1 MNTHSARSTFTRVRS
16 FVARRALTAAAT
28 LAVLGV
34 CTFAAGVEGCGGT
47 TGLRRVSFSMRVGG
61 YERSPGPYTFETRT
75 GWSVTL
81 TEARGAI
88 GPVYFNTIAPLE
100 TSRATVPR
108 APASRRAFDV
118 RRLLLPL
125 AHADSGSHFGAGRI
139 VAEINEQREFD
150 LLDPTLVAFDR
161 PAAGVDEPVRTAEL
175 WFYNRATL
183 RDSALRVAGTAT
195 RGDRTV
201 RFSGAFAID
210 PAAATQE
217 QPLDA
222 LRQVRGIPLE
232 LIPDEESSVELR
244 VDLRPC
250 FANADFSEL
259 LASAPG
265 RDGARSFTRRDN
277 VGAGFEAG
285 VRATSGTWR
294 FRVAPKA
301 QAR

>member
-1 MNTHSARSTFTRVRS
+1 MSTHSGRSLVPRARSFI
-16 FVARRALTAAAT
+16 AKRALPAAAT

-47 TGLRRVSFSMRVGG
+47 TGLRRVSFAMRVGG

-100 TSRATVPR
+100 TSGARRSTVRPR
-108 APASRRAFDV
+108 FDV
-118 RRLLLPL
+118 RRLFVPF
-125 AHADSGSHFGAGRI
+125 AHAHGESHFGAGRI

-150 LLDPTLVAFDR
+150 LLDPQMVSFERFAT
-161 PAAGVDEPVRTAEL
+161 GVDEPVRTAEL
-175 WFYNRATL
+175 WFYNRATMN
-183 RDSALRVAGTAT
+183 DSALRVRGHAT
-195 RGDRTV
+195 RGEETV
-201 RFSGAFAID
+201 LFSGAFAID

-217 QPLDA
+217 QPVDA

-250 FANADFSEL
+250 FANADFREL
-259 LASAPG
+259 LSGTPG
-265 RDGARSFTRRDN
+265 RDGSYTFTRRDN

-294 FRVAPKA
+294 FRVAPKPRA
-301 QAR
+301 Q